1 MNSPYGSPP
10 RLDQSA
16 ARGPGRA
23 SLPGPVGRV
32 LGVIVGTIV
41 AISALFVSVVAFGA
55 VLVVGAV
62 AGGWLW
68 WKTRDVR
75 RQLRGEMERMQ
86 QAMARG
92 TPYEPGSPLNRSGAG
107 KRPGAGDVI
116 DGDFIR
122 EAPADR
128 QNSDGQQR

>member
-16 ARGPGRA
+16 ARARGRTG
-23 SLPGPVGRV
+23 LPGPVGRV
-32 LGVIVGTIV
+32 LGVIVGTVV
-41 AISALFVSVVAFGA
+41 AISALFVSVVAFAA

-75 RQLRGEMERMQ
+75 RQLRGEMERLQ
-86 QAMARG
+86 EAMARG
-92 TPYEPGSPLNRSGAG
+92 TPFEPGSPLNRGAPG
-107 KRPGAGDVI
+107 RRPGTGDVI

-122 EAPADR
+122 EAPASRQDSDR
-128 QNSDGQQR
+128 PQA